1 MIEQAPR
8 IAREFHVGVGGDR
21 WALTRDVQTGQPY
34 VSHRPGDDAPEVQ
47 LDLGSFLV
55 LFTGE
60 EREKLLDLIASLL
73 PDAEAL
79 GDAGARPGAARPLP
93 FVSRWLPSRQPR
105 APD

>member
-21 WALTRDVQTGQPY
+21 WSLMRDVPTGQPY
-34 VSHRPGDDAPEVQ
+34 IAHRPGADMPEVQ

-60 EREKLLDLIASLL
+60 EREKLLSLIASLL
-73 PDAEAL
+73 PDSGARE
-79 GDAGARPGAARPLP
+79 DAGDRPATARPRP
-93 FVSRWLPSRQPR
+93 FVSRWLPNR
-105 APD
+105 

>member
-8 IAREFHVGVGGDR
+8 IARDFHVGVGGDR
-21 WALTRDVQTGQPY
+21 GALMRDGQSGQPY

-73 PDAEAL
+73 PDEAH
-79 GDAGARPGAARPLP
+79 GDAGTRSGAARPLP
-93 FVSRWLPSRQPR
+93 FVSRWLPNRQPK
-105 APD
+105 APG